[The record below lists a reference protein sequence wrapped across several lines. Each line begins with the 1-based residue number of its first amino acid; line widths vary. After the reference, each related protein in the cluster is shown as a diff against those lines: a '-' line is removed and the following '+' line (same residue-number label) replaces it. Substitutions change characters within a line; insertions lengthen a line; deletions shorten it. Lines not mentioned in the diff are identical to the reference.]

1 VLAIY
6 GLDVDPVKV
15 EEALALAREAV
26 EAGVPVSRAIPKPGE
41 DYAEWTPGEKRAARL
56 IAAYVQKRLRL
67 EEVPLEI
74 ALRLEELRED
84 LGLGPWVLEVK
95 TVLQGLREGA
105 EEVSP
110 REAAE
115 RVLRGERPAVKG
127 ARDLA
132 YLEEVARTLHAL
144 KRRRE
149 VEERVNRLLTARPD
163 AKVSPEDEAVI
174 FGRLRSGRPVW
185 VRATPEELKALREKA
200 VDKLLRSRPSY
211 LSGAYRYTSRIDLPH
226 PRVRQALRAVW
237 EWVKGEAGEARV
249 LEGEEKRA
257 WPHRAVGED
266 YELEV
271 LLALGLEADWT
282 DPAEVRALLE
292 PLTRDPSLLPEE
304 LDLSGAS
311 LAAQEAAD
319 ADAFTGVAKR
329 EGLLRV
335 VRRVHRRCSP
345 GGARK
350 AEAPHRAV
358 ARVLGELKLL
368 PQEEVRRL
376 HEEVLAKKKRG
387 LWKAAAQAMPAA
399 LEVLLGFPVLYDE
412 MLALAWE
419 WSVRAVEEQRSL
431 KHHPAAMAARLAKL
445 EAPLYAEMRRGAF
458 GLTQESLQAL
468 QEVRKV
474 LRKHPG
480 ASPEEVA
487 RKLRRPVA
495 WVEAVLPLL
504 QGRASLDEP
513 LKSLESEEVYL
524 RDTVEG
530 GETPEEAAEREELR
544 RRVAEALERL
554 EAVHGSFVR
563 QAVERVLMDGTPAE
577 LAAEEEGVSLEALED
592 AVGLGVNFLRGE
604 LADLREV
611 AA

>member
-1 VLAIY
+1 
-6 GLDVDPVKV
+6 
-15 EEALALAREAV
+15 
-26 EAGVPVSRAIPKPGE
+26 
-41 DYAEWTPGEKRAARL
+41 
-56 IAAYVQKRLRL
+56 
-67 EEVPLEI
+67 
-74 ALRLEELRED
+74 
-84 LGLGPWVLEVK
+84 
-95 TVLQGLREGA
+95 
-105 EEVSP
+105 
-110 REAAE
+110 
-115 RVLRGERPAVKG
+115 
-127 ARDLA
+127 
-132 YLEEVARTLHAL
+132 
-144 KRRRE
+144 
-149 VEERVNRLLTARPD
+149 
-163 AKVSPEDEAVI
+163 
-174 FGRLRSGRPVW
+174 
-185 VRATPEELKALREKA
+185 
-200 VDKLLRSRPSY
+200 
-211 LSGAYRYTSRIDLPH
+211 
-226 PRVRQALRAVW
+226 
-237 EWVKGEAGEARV
+237 
-249 LEGEEKRA
+249 
-257 WPHRAVGED
+257 VGED

-282 DPAEVRALLE
+282 DPAEVRTLLE

-335 VRRVHRRCSP
+335 VRRVHRRCLP

-368 PQEEVRRL
+368 PQEEVRKL

-387 LWKAAAQAMPAA
+387 LWKAAAQALPAA

-431 KHHPAAMAARLAKL
+431 KHHPAAMAARFAKL

-474 LRKHPG
+474 LRKKPG

-504 QGRASLDEP
+504 QGATSLDRP
-513 LKSLESEEVYL
+513 LEGMDEEVYL

-530 GETPEEAAEREELR
+530 GETPEEALEREELR

-554 EAVHGSFVR
+554 EVVHGPLVR
-563 QAVERVLMDGTPAE
+563 RAVERVLMDGTPAE
-577 LAAEEEGVSLEALED
+577 LAAEEEGVSPEALED
-592 AVGLGVNFLRGE
+592 AVGLGANFLRGE

>member
-1 VLAIY
+1 
-6 GLDVDPVKV
+6 
-15 EEALALAREAV
+15 
-26 EAGVPVSRAIPKPGE
+26 
-41 DYAEWTPGEKRAARL
+41 
-56 IAAYVQKRLRL
+56 
-67 EEVPLEI
+67 
-74 ALRLEELRED
+74 
-84 LGLGPWVLEVK
+84 
-95 TVLQGLREGA
+95 
-105 EEVSP
+105 
-110 REAAE
+110 
-115 RVLRGERPAVKG
+115 
-127 ARDLA
+127 
-132 YLEEVARTLHAL
+132 VARVLHAL

-149 VEERVNRLLTARPD
+149 VEEQVNRLLTARPD
-163 AKVSPEDEAVI
+163 AKVRPEDEAVI

-200 VDKLLRSRPSY
+200 VDRLLRSRPGY
-211 LSGAYRYTSRIDLPH
+211 LSGAYRYTGRMDLPH

-237 EWVKGEAGEARV
+237 DWVKGEAEGARV

-257 WPHRAVGED
+257 WIHRMVGED
-266 YELEV
+266 YEVEV
-271 LLALGLEADWT
+271 LLALGLDADWT
-282 DPAEVRALLE
+282 DPAEARIVLE
-292 PLTRDPSLLPEE
+292 PLARDPSLLPEE

-311 LAAQEAAD
+311 LAAQEAAN

-335 VRRVHRRCSP
+335 VRRVRQRCLP
-345 GGARK
+345 GRARK

-358 ARVLGELKLL
+358 ARVLGGLKLL

-376 HEEVLAKKKRG
+376 HEEVLEGRRRG

-419 WSVRAVEEQRSL
+419 WSVRAVEAQRSL

-445 EAPLYAEMRRGAF
+445 EAPLYAETRRGAF

-474 LRKHPG
+474 LRKRPG

-487 RKLRRPVA
+487 RRLRRPVA

-504 QGRASLDEP
+504 QGAASLDEP
-513 LKSLESEEVYL
+513 LKATDTGEVYL
-524 RDTVEG
+524 RDAVEG
-530 GETPEEAAEREELR
+530 GEGPEEAAERGELR

-554 EAVHGSFVR
+554 EAVHGPFVR

-592 AVGLGVNFLRGE
+592 AVGLGANFLRGE

-611 AA
+611 VA

>member
-1 VLAIY
+1 
-6 GLDVDPVKV
+6 
-15 EEALALAREAV
+15 
-26 EAGVPVSRAIPKPGE
+26 
-41 DYAEWTPGEKRAARL
+41 
-56 IAAYVQKRLRL
+56 
-67 EEVPLEI
+67 
-74 ALRLEELRED
+74 
-84 LGLGPWVLEVK
+84 
-95 TVLQGLREGA
+95 
-105 EEVSP
+105 
-110 REAAE
+110 
-115 RVLRGERPAVKG
+115 
-127 ARDLA
+127 
-132 YLEEVARTLHAL
+132 VARALHAL

-163 AKVSPEDEAVI
+163 ATVTPGDEAVI
-174 FGRLRSGRPVW
+174 FGRLRAGRPVW
-185 VRATPEELKALREKA
+185 VWATPEELKALREKA

-211 LSGAYRYTSRIDLPH
+211 LSGAYRYTSRMDLPH

-237 EWVKGEAGEARV
+237 EWIKGEAGEARV
-249 LEGEEKRA
+249 LEGDEKRA
-257 WPHRAVGED
+257 WAHRAVGED
-266 YELEV
+266 HELEV

-335 VRRVHRRCSP
+335 VRRVRQRCLP

-350 AEAPHRAV
+350 AEAPYRAV

-368 PQEEVRRL
+368 PQEEVRKL

-399 LEVLLGFPVLYDE
+399 LEVLLGFPVLHDE

-445 EAPLYAEMRRGAF
+445 EAPLYAEMRRSAF

-474 LRKHPG
+474 LREKPG

-487 RKLRRPVA
+487 RKLRRPA
-495 WVEAVLPLL
+495 PWVEAVLPLL
-504 QGRASLDEP
+504 EGTVSLDEP
-513 LKSLESEEVYL
+513 LKATDTGEVHL

-530 GETPEEAAEREELR
+530 GDTPEEALEREELR

-554 EAVHGSFVR
+554 EAVHGPFAR
-563 QAVERVLMDGTPAE
+563 RAVERVLMDGTPAE
-577 LAAEEEGVSLEALED
+577 LAAEEEGVPLEVLED
-592 AVGLGVNFLRGE
+592 AVGLGANFLRGE

-611 AA
+611 VA

>member
-1 VLAIY
+1 LATLTPR
-6 GLDVDPVKV
+6 GPFPPRQT
-15 EEALALAREAV
+15 ALF
-26 EAGVPVSRAIPKPGE
+26 AGQGS
-41 DYAEWTPGEKRAARL
+41 
-56 IAAYVQKRLRL
+56 
-67 EEVPLEI
+67 EVPKT
-74 ALRLEELRED
+74 ALRH
-84 LGLGPWVLEVK
+84 
-95 TVLQGLREGA
+95 LREGA
-105 EEVSP
+105 KEIPP

-132 YLEEVARTLHAL
+132 YLEEVARALHAL

-163 AKVSPEDEAVI
+163 ATVSPEDEAVI
-174 FGRLRSGRPVW
+174 FGRLRSGHPVW

-200 VDKLLRSRPSY
+200 VDRLLRSRPSY
-211 LSGAYRYTSRIDLPH
+211 LSGAYRYTSRMDLPH

-237 EWVKGEAGEARV
+237 DWVKGEAEGARV
-249 LEGEEKRA
+249 LEAEEKRA
-257 WPHRAVGED
+257 WVHRAVGED

-292 PLTRDPSLLPEE
+292 PLARDPSLLPEE

-319 ADAFTGVAKR
+319 VAKR

-335 VRRVHRRCSP
+335 VRRVHRRCLP

-358 ARVLGELKLL
+358 ARVLGGLKLL
-368 PQEEVRRL
+368 PQEEVRKL
-376 HEEVLAKKKRG
+376 HEEVLEGKRRG

-431 KHHPAAMAARLAKL
+431 KHHPAAPPPWPPGSPSWRL
-445 EAPLYAEMRRGAF
+445 PSTPRRAEGP
-458 GLTQESLQAL
+458 S
-468 QEVRKV
+468 
-474 LRKHPG
+474 
-480 ASPEEVA
+480 ASP
-487 RKLRRPVA
+487 RRASRPFRRCGRSC
-495 WVEAVLPLL
+495 
-504 QGRASLDEP
+504 GRAP
-513 LKSLESEEVYL
+513 GP
-524 RDTVEG
+524 R
-530 GETPEEAAEREELR
+530 PR
-544 RRVAEALERL
+544 RWR
-554 EAVHGSFVR
+554 GSS
-563 QAVERVLMDGTPAE
+563 AGPW
-577 LAAEEEGVSLEALED
+577 
-592 AVGLGVNFLRGE
+592 RGWRRSCPSCRGRR
-604 LADLREV
+604 AWTSR
-611 AA
+611 

>member
-1 VLAIY
+1 MLAIY
-6 GLDVDPVKV
+6 GLHVDPAKV

-41 DYAEWTPGEKRAARL
+41 DYTEWTPGEKRAARL
-56 IAAYVQKRLRL
+56 VAAYVQKTLRL
-67 EEVPLEI
+67 EEVPLEV

-95 TVLQGLREGA
+95 TALQHLKEGA
-105 EEVSP
+105 EEVP
-110 REAAE
+110 AREAAE
-115 RVLRGERPAVKG
+115 RILRGERPAVKG

-132 YLEEVARTLHAL
+132 YLEEVARALHAL

-163 AKVSPEDEAVI
+163 AKVSPKDEAVI
-174 FGRLRSGRPVW
+174 FGRLRAGRPVW
-185 VRATPEELKALREKA
+185 VRATPEELKALREQA
-200 VDKLLRSRPSY
+200 VDRLLRSRPSY
-211 LSGAYRYTSRIDLPH
+211 LSGAYRYTARMDLPH

-257 WPHRAVGED
+257 WAHRAVGED

-335 VRRVHRRCSP
+335 VRRVHRRCLP

-350 AEAPHRAV
+350 AEAPHRVV
-358 ARVLGELKLL
+358 ARVLSELKLL
-368 PQEEVRRL
+368 PQEEVRKL

-387 LWKAAAQAMPAA
+387 LWKAAAQALPAA

-412 MLALAWE
+412 MLTLAWE

-474 LRKHPG
+474 LRKKPG

-504 QGRASLDEP
+504 QGTASLDEP
-513 LKSLESEEVYL
+513 LKTTDTGEVYL
-524 RDTVEG
+524 RDPVEG
-530 GETPEEAAEREELR
+530 GETPEEALEREELR

-554 EAVHGSFVR
+554 EAAHGPFVR

-592 AVGLGVNFLRGE
+592 AVGLGANFLRGE

>member
-1 VLAIY
+1 VWEPAGRVLPFAY
-6 GLDVDPVKV
+6 LTPRGPSLPRQT
-15 EEALALAREAV
+15 AFLAGQGS
-26 EAGVPVSRAIPKPGE
+26 GVP
-41 DYAEWTPGEKRAARL
+41 KRA
-56 IAAYVQKRLRL
+56 LR
-67 EEVPLEI
+67 
-74 ALRLEELRED
+74 
-84 LGLGPWVLEVK
+84 
-95 TVLQGLREGA
+95 GLREGA
-105 EEVSP
+105 EEVP
-110 REAAE
+110 AREAAE

-132 YLEEVARTLHAL
+132 YLEEVARALHAL

-149 VEERVNRLLTARPD
+149 VEERVNQLLTARPD
-163 AKVSPEDEAVI
+163 AKVRPEDEAVI

-200 VDKLLRSRPSY
+200 VDRLLRSRPSY
-211 LSGAYRYTSRIDLPH
+211 LSGAYRYTGWTDLPH
-226 PRVRQALRAVW
+226 PRVCQALRAVW
-237 EWVKGEAGEARV
+237 EWVKGEAEGAQV
-249 LEGEEKRA
+249 LKGEEKRA
-257 WPHRAVGED
+257 SVHRMVGED
-266 YELEV
+266 YEVEV
-271 LLALGLEADWT
+271 LLALGHDADWT
-282 DPAEVRALLE
+282 DPAEARIVLE

-311 LAAQEAAD
+311 LGAQEAAD

-335 VRRVHRRCSP
+335 VRRVHRRCLP
-345 GGARK
+345 GRARK
-350 AEAPHRAV
+350 AEAPYRAV
-358 ARVLGELKLL
+358 ARVLSGLKLL

-376 HEEVLAKKKRG
+376 HEEVLAKKRRG
-387 LWKAAAQAMPAA
+387 LWKAAAQALPAA

-419 WSVRAVEEQRSL
+419 WSVRAVEAQRSL

-445 EAPLYAEMRRGAF
+445 EAPLYAETRRGAF
-458 GLTQESLQAL
+458 GLTQESLKAL
-468 QEVRKV
+468 QEVRKA
-474 LRKHPG
+474 LRKRPG

-487 RKLRRPVA
+487 RRLRRPVA

-504 QGRASLDEP
+504 QGAASLDEP
-513 LKSLESEEVYL
+513 LKGLESEGVYL

-530 GETPEEAAEREELR
+530 GEGPEEAAEREELR

-554 EAVHGSFVR
+554 EVVHGPFVR

-592 AVGLGVNFLRGE
+592 AVGLGANFLRGE

-611 AA
+611 VA

>member
-1 VLAIY
+1 M
-6 GLDVDPVKV
+6 
-15 EEALALAREAV
+15 
-26 EAGVPVSRAIPKPGE
+26 
-41 DYAEWTPGEKRAARL
+41 
-56 IAAYVQKRLRL
+56 
-67 EEVPLEI
+67 
-74 ALRLEELRED
+74 
-84 LGLGPWVLEVK
+84 
-95 TVLQGLREGA
+95 
-105 EEVSP
+105 
-110 REAAE
+110 
-115 RVLRGERPAVKG
+115 
-127 ARDLA
+127 
-132 YLEEVARTLHAL
+132 
-144 KRRRE
+144 
-149 VEERVNRLLTARPD
+149 NRLLTARPD
-163 AKVSPEDEAVI
+163 ATVTPGDEAVI
-174 FGRLRSGRPVW
+174 FGRLRAGRPVW
-185 VRATPEELKALREKA
+185 VWATPEELKALREKA

-211 LSGAYRYTSRIDLPH
+211 LSGAYRYTSRMDLPH

-237 EWVKGEAGEARV
+237 EWIKGEAGEARV
-249 LEGEEKRA
+249 LEGDEKRA
-257 WPHRAVGED
+257 WAHRAVGED
-266 YELEV
+266 HELEV

-335 VRRVHRRCSP
+335 VRRVRQRCLP

-350 AEAPHRAV
+350 AEAPYRAV

-368 PQEEVRRL
+368 PQEEVRKL

-399 LEVLLGFPVLYDE
+399 LEVLLGFPVLHDE

-445 EAPLYAEMRRGAF
+445 EAPLYAEMRRSAF

-474 LRKHPG
+474 LREKPG

-487 RKLRRPVA
+487 RKLRRPA
-495 WVEAVLPLL
+495 PWVEAVLPLL
-504 QGRASLDEP
+504 EGTVSLDEP
-513 LKSLESEEVYL
+513 LKATDTGEVHL

-530 GETPEEAAEREELR
+530 GDTPEEALEREELR

-554 EAVHGSFVR
+554 EAVHGPFAR
-563 QAVERVLMDGTPAE
+563 RAVERVLMDGTPAE
-577 LAAEEEGVSLEALED
+577 LAAEEEGVPLEVLED
-592 AVGLGVNFLRGE
+592 AVGLGANFLRGE

-611 AA
+611 VA

>member
-1 VLAIY
+1 MTGRGGSGRRQEWRVGARWQSSATWLPHPSRPIPPPPDRSLA
-6 GLDVDPVKV
+6 GQGS
-15 EEALALAREAV
+15 
-26 EAGVPVSRAIPKPGE
+26 GVPKTALRHLRE
-41 DYAEWTPGEKRAARL
+41 DA
-56 IAAYVQKRLRL
+56 
-67 EEVPLEI
+67 EEVP
-74 ALRLEELRED
+74 
-84 LGLGPWVLEVK
+84 
-95 TVLQGLREGA
+95 
-105 EEVSP
+105 P

-115 RVLRGERPAVKG
+115 RILRGERPAVKG

-132 YLEEVARTLHAL
+132 YLEEVARALYAL

-149 VEERVNRLLTARPD
+149 VEERVERLLTARPE
-163 AKVSPEDEAVI
+163 AKVSPKDEAVI

-200 VDKLLRSRPSY
+200 VERLLRSRPSY
-211 LSGAYRYTSRIDLPH
+211 LSGAYRYTSRMDLPH

-237 EWVKGEAGEARV
+237 DWVKGETEGARV

-257 WPHRAVGED
+257 WAHRAVGED

-292 PLTRDPSLLPEE
+292 PLARDPSLLPEE

-311 LAAQEAAD
+311 LAAQEA

-358 ARVLGELKLL
+358 ARVLGGLKLL

-376 HEEVLAKKKRG
+376 HEEVLAKKRRG

-504 QGRASLDEP
+504 QGTASLDEP
-513 LKSLESEEVYL
+513 LKSLDSEEVYL

-530 GETPEEAAEREELR
+530 GETPEEA
-544 RRVAEALERL
+544 LERL
-554 EAVHGSFVR
+554 EVVHGPFVR

-592 AVGLGVNFLRGE
+592 AVGLGANFLRGE

-611 AA
+611 REVVA

>member
-1 VLAIY
+1 VWEPAGRVLPFGYLTPRGPSLPRQA
-6 GLDVDPVKV
+6 
-15 EEALALAREAV
+15 ALFAGQES
-26 EAGVPVSRAIPKPGE
+26 GVPK
-41 DYAEWTPGEKRAARL
+41 T
-56 IAAYVQKRLRL
+56 
-67 EEVPLEI
+67 
-74 ALRLEELRED
+74 ALRHL
-84 LGLGPWVLEVK
+84 K
-95 TVLQGLREGA
+95 EGA
-105 EEVSP
+105 EEVP
-110 REAAE
+110 AREAAE
-115 RVLRGERPAVKG
+115 RILRGERPAVKG

-132 YLEEVARTLHAL
+132 YLEEVARALYAL

-149 VEERVNRLLTARPD
+149 VEERVERLLTARPE
-163 AKVSPEDEAVI
+163 ATVSPKDEAVI

-200 VDKLLRSRPSY
+200 VDRLLRSRPGY
-211 LSGAYRYTSRIDLPH
+211 LSGAYRYTGWTDLPH

-237 EWVKGEAGEARV
+237 EWVKEEAEGARV

-257 WPHRAVGED
+257 WAHRAVGED

-282 DPAEVRALLE
+282 DPVEARALLE

-335 VRRVHRRCSP
+335 ARRVHRRCSP
-345 GGARK
+345 GRARK

-368 PQEEVRRL
+368 LQEEVRKL
-376 HEEVLAKKKRG
+376 HEEVLAKKRRG

-431 KHHPAAMAARLAKL
+431 RHHPAAMAARLAKL

-474 LRKHPG
+474 LRKGPG

-504 QGRASLDEP
+504 QGAASLDEP

-524 RDTVEG
+524 RDAVEG
-530 GETPEEAAEREELR
+530 GETPEEALEREELR

-554 EAVHGSFVR
+554 EAVHGPFVR
-563 QAVERVLMDGTPAE
+563 RAVERVLMDGTPAE

-592 AVGLGVNFLRGE
+592 AVGLGANFLRGE

>member
-1 VLAIY
+1 MPCGSPLAEFCH
-6 GLDVDPVKV
+6 LATSPL
-15 EEALALAREAV
+15 EARFPPRQTAFLAGQGS
-26 EAGVPVSRAIPKPGE
+26 GVPK
-41 DYAEWTPGEKRAARL
+41 T
-56 IAAYVQKRLRL
+56 
-67 EEVPLEI
+67 
-74 ALRLEELRED
+74 ALR
-84 LGLGPWVLEVK
+84 
-95 TVLQGLREGA
+95 GLREGA
-105 EEVSP
+105 EEIPP

-132 YLEEVARTLHAL
+132 YLEEVARALHAL

-163 AKVSPEDEAVI
+163 AKVRPEDEAVI
-174 FGRLRSGRPVW
+174 FGRLRSGRSVW

-200 VDKLLRSRPSY
+200 VDRLLRSRPGY
-211 LSGAYRYTSRIDLPH
+211 LSGAYRYTKRMDLPH

-237 EWVKGEAGEARV
+237 EWVKGEAEGARV
-249 LEGEEKRA
+249 LEGEERRA
-257 WPHRAVGED
+257 WAHRAVGED

-282 DPAEVRALLE
+282 DSAEVRTLLE
-292 PLTRDPSLLPEE
+292 PLVRDPSLLPEE

-329 EGLLRV
+329 EGVLRV

-358 ARVLGELKLL
+358 ARVLSELKLL

-431 KHHPAAMAARLAKL
+431 RHHPAAMAARLAKL

-458 GLTQESLQAL
+458 GLTQESLKAL

-474 LRKHPG
+474 LRKSPG

-487 RKLRRPVA
+487 RRLRKPVA

-504 QGRASLDEP
+504 QGAASLDEP
-513 LKSLESEEVYL
+513 LKSADSGEVYL

-554 EAVHGSFVR
+554 EAVHGPFVR

-592 AVGLGVNFLRGE
+592 AVGLGANFLRGE